1 MNIEMFNQAINS
13 IATKLEVPTKYILDM
28 LMRSGKF
35 NVIESVFF
43 LICIL
48 VFVYLFFKNKDR
60 YRIKMINQH
69 KMDYTERSDAEMCY
83 IFSQIFIMVAIIG
96 FLIFFIGNAMSALK
110 WLIDPEVYAFQ
121 KFFNMI
127 Q

>member
-28 LMRSGKF
+28 LMKSGKF
-35 NVIESVFF
+35 NAIESVLF

-48 VFVYLFFKNKDR
+48 ILAYLFFKNKDR
-60 YRIKMINQH
+60 YRIKMIYQH
-69 KMDYTERSDAEMCY
+69 KMDYSERNDAEMCY
-83 IFSQIFIMVAIIG
+83 IFSQIFILISLL
-96 FLIFFIGNAMSALK
+96 FCLIFFIGNFMSALK

-127 Q
+127 K

>member
-1 MNIEMFNQAINS
+1 MNIEVFNQAIDS

-28 LMRSGKF
+28 FMRSGKF
-35 NVIESVFF
+35 NVIESVLF

-48 VFVYLFFKNKDR
+48 ILIYLFFKNKDM

-69 KMDYTERSDAEMCY
+69 KMCYNERSDTEMFY
-83 IFSQIFIMVAIIG
+83 IFSQIFIILATIFCLV
-96 FLIFFIGNAMSALK
+96 FFIGNAMSALK

>member
-1 MNIEMFNQAINS
+1 MNIEMFNQAIDS
-13 IATKLEVPTKYILDM
+13 IATKLEVPTKYILEM
-28 LMRSGKF
+28 LMRGGKF
-35 NVIESVFF
+35 HAIESILF

-48 VFVYLFFKNKDR
+48 ILAYLFFKNKDR
-60 YRIKMINQH
+60 YRIKMTNQH
-69 KMDYTERSDAEMCY
+69 KMDYSERNDAEMCY
-83 IFSQIFIMVAIIG
+83 IFSQVFILVSL
-96 FLIFFIGNAMSALK
+96 FFCLVFFIGISMSTLK